1 MEIHFREC
9 GRALWGA
16 ANESFPRKLLEC
28 RRAVVSCRVQFEQ
41 WVAFPLEQV
50 FLFFSKPSNLPR
62 IMPPA
67 MGTRLVR
74 LSLVPR
80 PSPGSEAGTG
90 YDGLAWVGSEIITS
104 FRVLPRLPWRA
115 EWIAQI
121 VEFDWNHH
129 FTDVQRK
136 GPFKSF
142 HHRHEFAAVRRNGV
156 NGTIVR
162 DVIHYEVGFGVFGW
176 LARKLV
182 LTPQMQRTFEYRQTA
197 VEKLLAQDALEGQPS
212 PVT

>member
-1 MEIHFREC
+1 M
-9 GRALWGA
+9 
-16 ANESFPRKLLEC
+16 
-28 RRAVVSCRVQFEQ
+28 
-41 WVAFPLEQV
+41 
-50 FLFFSKPSNLPR
+50 
-62 IMPPA
+62 
-67 MGTRLVR
+67 T
-74 LSLVPR
+74 
-80 PSPGSEAGTG
+80 
-90 YDGLAWVGSEIITS
+90 AWVGSEIITS

-162 DVIHYEVGFGVFGW
+162 DVIHYAVGFGVFGW